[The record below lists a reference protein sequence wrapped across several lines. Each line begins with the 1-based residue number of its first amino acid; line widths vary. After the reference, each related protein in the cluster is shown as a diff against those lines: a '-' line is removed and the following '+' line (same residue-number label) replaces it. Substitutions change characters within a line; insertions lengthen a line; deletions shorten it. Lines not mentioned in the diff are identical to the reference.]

1 MAGCRVEQPAHT
13 RARCASGSCACACPE
28 QVREQALKQ
37 ERMGDREETYAAIR
51 KTLALLNDPF
61 TRFLVRCHHTAKS
74 IAEVHCYLSER

>member
-1 MAGCRVEQPAHT
+1 MHT
-13 RARCASGSCACACPE
+13 HCHE

-61 TRFLVRCHHTAKS
+61 TRFLVQFLTMLKLLLAS
-74 IAEVHCYLSER
+74 IANTHCCCSGVHGAPEAML

>member
-1 MAGCRVEQPAHT
+1 VQSAH
-13 RARCASGSCACACPE
+13 AVAHHACDCPK

-61 TRFLVRCHHTAKS
+61 TRFLVR
-74 IAEVHCYLSER
+74 ELSPQ